1 MSMGTLK
8 AQHFTLLVNDVC
20 NLHCPYCF
28 CDVERT
34 GHEMSEETIARCSS
48 FIHAE
53 TEAKGTR
60 ALITMTGGEPSL
72 SPGVLSWLMSRV
84 REDSQL
90 RITTNGY
97 AFSKEFL
104 DAVLPY
110 RERLMLTIAF
120 NGLSDTS
127 RGQGVEAAVK
137 ENILRARSLGFYVN
151 LSWTISEKTVE
162 GMFDNTLELLR
173 LSGNVRVKRNCSHNL
188 WGGNPAYLSGITQHI
203 DAFVSL
209 MAFERVVRGVYIS
222 APNKIES
229 GLDLRCPGRQGTFS
243 CQTGLVH
250 NVVIDSHGG
259 LFPCEVCAANGVLR
273 LGDIWNGYDEPLHTE
288 FVNAVFPEAGE
299 HNNVCVYCNQIK
311 NGDFRDTTGCL
322 NDKADRLLFAK
333 RGKLHRQTR
342 AFENLKRAYGHV

>member
-1 MSMGTLK
+1 MK
-8 AQHFTLLVNDVC
+8 KIQRFTFLVNDRC
-20 NLHCPYCF
+20 NLHCAYCF
-28 CDVERT
+28 CGVERT
-34 GHEMSEETIARCSS
+34 GHEMAEETVARSLR
-48 FIHAE
+48 FIGNE
-53 TEAKGTR
+53 TERLGTR
-60 ALITMTGGEPSL
+60 AAITMTGGEVSL
-72 SPGVLSWLMSRV
+72 SPSVLEGIMAGSGSDWL
-84 REDSQL
+84 L

-97 AFSKEFL
+97 AFS
-104 DAVLPY
+104 DAFWKAILPY
-110 RERLMLTIAF
+110 RERLHVTVSYD
-120 NGLSDTS
+120 GLFQDR
-127 RGQGVEAAVK
+127 RGVGTRERVE
-137 ENILRARSLGFYVN
+137 ENIRKLLSEGCSVS
-151 LSWTISEKTVE
+151 LSWTTTPDTIASLFTNIRQLYAF
-162 GMFDNTLELLR
+162 GRD
-173 LSGNVRVKRNCSHNL
+173 VRAKRNCLHNL
-188 WGGNPAYLSGITQHI
+188 WGAHPDYLSGLEREL
-203 DAFVSL
+203 DAFVSF
-209 MAFERVVRGVYIS
+209 MAFTRVRDGSFIS

>member
-1 MSMGTLK
+1 MNPI
-8 AQHFTLLVNDVC
+8 QRFTVLVNDRC
-20 NLHCPYCF
+20 NLRCSYCF
-28 CDVERT
+28 CGTERT
-34 GHEMSEETIARCSS
+34 GHEMQPDTVERCLSFIREETRC
-48 FIHAE
+48 
-53 TEAKGTR
+53 KGTR
-60 ALITMTGGEPSL
+60 VSLSLLGGEPTL
-72 SPGVLSWLMSRV
+72 SPEVVSRFMAGAGRDWFLCV
-84 REDSQL
+84 
-90 RITTNGY
+90 TTNGY
-97 AFSKEFL
+97 DIPPRFWEAI
-104 DAVLPY
+104 LPY
-110 RERLMLTIAF
+110 GEQLLFMVSYDGLFQDARGEGTAEAVRE
-120 NGLSDTS
+120 N
-127 RGQGVEAAVK
+127 
-137 ENILRARSLGFYVN
+137 LRKARSYGLTVN
-151 LSWTISEKTVE
+151 PSWTTEKDSI
-162 GMFDNTLELLR
+162 GRLFDNTRELLK
-173 LSGNVRVKRNCSHNL
+173 LSPDVRVKRNCLHNI
-188 WGGNPAYLSGITQHI
+188 WSDTAYLENMARQL